1 MVQSQKVE
9 LLKEHKKSTDATAFS
24 IKRGTAMSNTIK
36 ASVFDIE
43 VSNKSLFL
51 SGKTLEDILKE
62 LAIKLDDK
70 DAINTRVL
78 DTNANDKETSIWFDS
93 FDDITNFSKENI
105 FDNAVC
111 FLLAK
116 DMNYQFVENKEK
128 KQIENSSH
136 NEKIKPKI
144 PAHCV
149 FIKSENILLM
159 EETKDTPTVST
170 FKRGIVNNLRYSN
183 DNLFFKAKYR
193 DNIIERLQSFVEK
206 IKSIEMIDLNIERYL
221 KETEDTDGYLQNFLH
236 NPNTKFSAKL
246 QVESDDWKSKVVNL
260 FVDTFNNR
268 LSKEVQNIKVTF
280 KDEKQKDE
288 IVTLYENLVYLKIE
302 KDLYIEDI
310 SYLQELDRLKYS
322 KETYKTMIEAYNESI
337 K

>member
-1 MVQSQKVE
+1 
-9 LLKEHKKSTDATAFS
+9 
-24 IKRGTAMSNTIK
+24 MSNIIK

-43 VSNKSLFL
+43 ISNKSLFL
-51 SGKTLEDILKE
+51 ASKTLEDILKE
-62 LAIKLDDK
+62 LATKLDDSSNSS
-70 DAINTRVL
+70 NTRVL
-78 DTNANDKETSIWFDS
+78 DINSNDKETSIWFDS

-159 EETKDTPTVST
+159 EETTDTPTAST
-170 FKRGIVNNLRYSN
+170 FKRGIVNNLKLTNN
-183 DNLFFKAKYR
+183 DLSFKAKYR
-193 DNIIERLQSFVEK
+193 DNIIERLQSFVEN
-206 IKSIEMIDLNIERYL
+206 IKSIEMIDLNIEKYL

-236 NPNTKFSAKL
+236 NPNTRITAKL
-246 QVESDDWKSKVVNL
+246 QVESDDWRTKVVN
-260 FVDTFNNR
+260 FFADTFNNR
-268 LSKEVQNIKVTF
+268 SSKEVHNIKVTF
-280 KDEKQKDE
+280 KNEKQKDD
-288 IVTLYENLVYLKIE
+288 IVSLYENLVYLKIE

-310 SYLQELDRLKYS
+310 SSLQETDRLKYS
-322 KETYKTMIEAYNESI
+322 KEIYKTMIEAYNESI
-337 K
+337 Q

>member
-1 MVQSQKVE
+1 
-9 LLKEHKKSTDATAFS
+9 
-24 IKRGTAMSNTIK
+24 MSNTIK

-43 VSNKSLFL
+43 ISNKSLFL

-70 DAINTRVL
+70 DSINTRVL
-78 DTNANDKETSIWFDS
+78 DINANDKETSIWFDS

-159 EETKDTPTVST
+159 EETTDAPTAST
-170 FKRGIVNNLRYSN
+170 FKRGIVNNLKLTNN
-183 DNLFFKAKYR
+183 DLFFKAKYR
-193 DNIIERLQSFVEK
+193 ENIIERLQSFVEN
-206 IKSIEMIDLNIERYL
+206 IKSIEMIDLNIEKYL
-221 KETEDTDGYLQNFLH
+221 KETEDADGYLQNFLH
-236 NPNTKFSAKL
+236 NPNTKISAKL
-246 QVESDDWKSKVVNL
+246 QVESDDWRTKVVN
-260 FVDTFNNR
+260 FFADTFNNR
-268 LSKEVQNIKVTF
+268 LSKEVHNIKVAF
-280 KDEKQKDE
+280 KNEKQKDD
-288 IVTLYENLVYLKIE
+288 IVSLYDNLVYLKIE

-310 SYLQELDRLKYS
+310 SSLQGIERLEYS
-322 KETYKTMIEAYNESI
+322 KEIYKTMIEAYRESVQ
-337 K
+337 